1 MRGAGGDGRDAS
13 RLAAAKRR
21 LSRAVAFGAL
31 ALSGALTGVDA
42 AWGQISET
50 LPEVTVSA
58 PRPKPRPPRR
68 AEPAPR
74 RTASSAPATREPA
87 PAAPEPAPAV
97 TAPSPFQFVAPTP
110 ITGLGIDRSKVPAMV
125 QTLPAE
131 DFSRTYSPN
140 VVETF
145 AQRIPGVTTNNVQG
159 NEFATDLRYR
169 GFAASPLQGT
179 PQGLA
184 VYMQGIRINE
194 AFGDT
199 VNWDLIPK
207 VAIGRADIWTN
218 NPTFGLNAL
227 GGAISFQMKD
237 GFTYNGTEFDASGGS
252 YGRVGGSLQ
261 YGVRNGEWGLY
272 LAAEGLKD
280 DGWRLQ
286 SPSRLSR
293 YYGDLGWKGTDA
305 EIHLVTSAADNF
317 FGVIGPTPIELLAN
331 DYRAIYTW
339 PQTTRNQAEL
349 IALNGRYSVTDHWT
363 VQSNLYYRRFD
374 QQHVDG
380 NAAEVERCSG
390 NQANSLF
397 NTLCLQNDRFPASF
411 PQADF
416 QILNANNQPINCP
429 PGNGNTCATTPW
441 GTVDRT
447 FTKALTTGALLQG
460 LNDDKVLG
468 HDNNFVI
475 GASVDRSK
483 IGFQGNSELDFI
495 YPDLFVG
502 PNAAVPGTGQIIH
515 TAGNLGFSP
524 VSLAA
529 WQTYYGAY
537 FNEIFDLTNRLSLT
551 AGGRY
556 NLGAIDMADLLGTSP
571 ELSSSF
577 TFARFNPVTGL
588 TYKILPE
595 LMTFYAGYSEANR
608 IPTPLEL
615 GCSNPQKPCLL
626 EGFLVSDP
634 PLQQVVAKT
643 IEAGFRGNFNAG
655 SGRGDWKLGLFH
667 TNSEND
673 IIQVA
678 SVIQGRGV
686 FQNVPLTR
694 RQGVEAGANYQTEK
708 YLVYANYA
716 FIDATYQFSGK
727 LASPNNPFA
736 DADGNIFVTPGK
748 QIPGIPRQQIKGG
761 VDYWITPEL
770 KLGTDVTWVSSQW
783 FVGDDANQNPK
794 LADYWVANLHGSYQL
809 TKELQIYGVINNLF
823 NRKFATFGT
832 FFNPQSTVA
841 IAIPNVLFDH
851 RTVTPAQPLSVY
863 VGMRAKL

>member
-1 MRGAGGDGRDAS
+1 
-13 RLAAAKRR
+13 LQAAA
-21 LSRAVAFGAL
+21 LGAL
-31 ALSGALTGVDA
+31 ASSGALMQVDPVR
-42 AWGQISET
+42 GQISET
-50 LPEVTVSA
+50 LPEVTVTA
-58 PRPKPRPPRR
+58 PRPAPRPPRPPR
-68 AEPAPR
+68 HAKPAPR
-74 RTASSAPATREPA
+74 RAASSAPAAPA
-87 PAAPEPAPAV
+87 PAPAPAV
-97 TAPSPFQFVAPTP
+97 AAPSPFQFVAPTP
-110 ITGLGIDRSKVPAMV
+110 ITGLGIDRNKVPAMV

-131 DFSRTYSPN
+131 DFSRTYSAN

-145 AQRIPGVTTNNVQG
+145 VQRIPGVTTNNVQG

-169 GFAASPLQGT
+169 GFAASPVQGT

-184 VYMQGIRINE
+184 VYMQGIRVNE

-207 VAIGRADIWTN
+207 VAIGRSDIWTN
-218 NPTFGLNAL
+218 NPAFGLNAL

-237 GFTYNGTEFDASGGS
+237 GFTYSGTEFDASGGS

-261 YGVRNGEWGLY
+261 YGVRNGDWGLY

-286 SPSRLSR
+286 SPSRLAR
-293 YYGDLGWKGTDA
+293 FYGDLGWKGTDA

-317 FGVIGPTPIELLAN
+317 FGAIGPTPVELLAN

-339 PQTTRNQAEL
+339 PQTTKNQAEL

-374 QQHVDG
+374 QAHVDA

-390 NQANSLF
+390 AAGNPLF
-397 NTLCLQNDRFPASF
+397 NTLCLENDAF
-411 PQADF
+411 PQPRPPAAAF
-416 QILNANNQPINCP
+416 QILNQSGQPINCP
-429 PGNGNTCATTPW
+429 HGSGNTCAATPW

-447 FTKALTTGALLQG
+447 FTKGLTTGASLQALG
-460 LNDDKVLG
+460 DDKVLG

-483 IGFQGNSELDFI
+483 IGFRANSELGVI

-502 PNAAVPGTGQIIH
+502 PNAAVPGTGDIIH
-515 TAGNLGFSP
+515 TAGNIGFSP

-537 FNEIFDLTNRLSLT
+537 FNETFDLTNRLSLT

-556 NLGAIDMADLLGTSP
+556 NLAAIDMADLFGTSP
-571 ELSSSF
+571 DLNLSL
-577 TFARFNPVTGL
+577 TYARFNPVTGF

-643 IEAGFRGNFNAG
+643 VEAGFRGNFNTG

-667 TNSEND
+667 TDSQND

-678 SVIQGRGV
+678 SALQGRGV

-694 RQGVEAGANYQTEK
+694 RQGVEAGADYRTEK
-708 YLVYANYA
+708 YLIYANYA
-716 FIDATYQFSGK
+716 FIDATYQFSGE

-736 DADGNIFVTPGK
+736 DANGNIFVTPGK
-748 QIPGIPRQQIKGG
+748 QIPGIPRHQVKGG
-761 VDYWITPEL
+761 VDYWFTPEL
-770 KLGTDVTWVSSQW
+770 KLGTDVIWVSSQW
-783 FVGDDANQNPK
+783 FIGDDANQNPK

-809 TKELQIYGVINNLF
+809 TKEVQIYGFINNLF

-832 FFNPQSTVA
+832 FFDTGSTVA
-841 IAIPNVLFDH
+841 VAIPNVLNDP
-851 RTVTPAQPLSVY
+851 RMVTPAQPLSVY